1 MFKGFTSEG
10 GIRAPFMV
18 KLPGVMPNAGTMNH
32 SFFHVR
38 DIMPT
43 ILDVADVEHTGE
55 IDGRQVVPMHGSS
68 VLDLFEGEMETPY
81 AGANQVGY
89 ELFGMRAFFDGDW
102 KILLMP
108 PPFGPGEWELF
119 DLRED
124 PAELNDLSG
133 QHPDRLAEMI
143 ARWEQYKV
151 DNGVLDVSLDL
162 TGGH

>member
-1 MFKGFTSEG
+1 
-10 GIRAPFMV
+10 
-18 KLPGVMPNAGTMNH
+18 
-32 SFFHVR
+32 
-38 DIMPT
+38 
-43 ILDVADVEHTGE
+43 
-55 IDGRQVVPMHGSS
+55 
-68 VLDLFEGEMETPY
+68 
-81 AGANQVGY
+81 
-89 ELFGMRAFFDGDW
+89 
-102 KILLMP
+102 MP